1 MKKNYYIKF
10 FLTLLLTYLFLIF
23 NAKSE
28 IIKKFLI
35 EGNVRI
41 GNETIISF
49 LPVKLND
56 EIVDNDL
63 NFVLKT
69 LYDTNF
75 FKNINLKFENNELL
89 IQVVENPIIQ
99 SITYN
104 GVKSERLRQSITEN
118 VKLKARSSF
127 VEIYVEQDMS
137 LITNNLKQEGY
148 YFSKINPK
156 IENLDDNKVN
166 LVYEINLGK
175 KAKIKKI
182 TFTGNKIFKDKRLKN
197 IILSEEYKF
206 WKFLSGKK
214 FLNEDLVNFDR
225 RLLNNFYIN
234 KGFYN
239 VKISSTFAKLIA
251 DDEFELIYNIDAGEK
266 IYFGEFKINLPLN
279 YDQKNFI
286 NLTKTL
292 NELNG
297 QPYSINAIEKITE
310 EIDIIALY
318 EQYESINIDVL
329 ENFEGN
335 KINITFLIEESEK
348 TSIKK
353 INIFGNNVTRE
364 NVIRNQ
370 FEIDEGD
377 FFNEILLTKTINNL
391 KSLNF
396 FKTVQSKVNSDST
409 TKDKIIDITV
419 DEKPT
424 GEIGASAGVGTSGN
438 SIGIFVKENNYLGKG
453 LALESNLSL
462 GSDSIKGLLS
472 INNPNFNNSDKSVY
486 SRVEATEID
495 KLTDFGYK
503 TNRTGFLLGTN
514 FEYLQNLTLG
524 VGNKNYY
531 QNIETDSTA
540 SRLQQKQEGDYF
552 DSFVNLDFDY
562 DKRNQKFR
570 PTDGFRSFY
579 SLDVPVISKTNTL
592 TNVYDLKLY
601 SELYEN
607 NVTSIAFY
615 VKTSNSLSND
625 NIKLTERNF
634 LPGSKLRGF
643 ETGKVGPKDG
653 DDFIGGN
660 YISSVNVSTTLPKIL
675 QESQNLDFIFFLD
688 AGNVWGVDYDS
699 SLNDSNKIRSS
710 LGLGIDWLTPIGPLN
725 FTLSQPITKAESD
738 STETFR
744 FNLGTSF

>member
-1 MKKNYYIKF
+1 
-10 FLTLLLTYLFLIF
+10 
-23 NAKSE
+23 
-28 IIKKFLI
+28 LI

-118 VKLKARSSF
+118 LKLKARSSF

-251 DDEFELIYNIDAGEK
+251 DDEFELIYNIDPGEK

-318 EQYESINIDVL
+318 EQYESIKIDVL

-409 TKDKIIDITV
+409 TKDKIIDITWMKNQQ
-419 DEKPT
+419 EK
-424 GEIGASAGVGTSGN
+424 
-438 SIGIFVKENNYLGKG
+438 
-453 LALESNLSL
+453 
-462 GSDSIKGLLS
+462 
-472 INNPNFNNSDKSVY
+472 
-486 SRVEATEID
+486 
-495 KLTDFGYK
+495 
-503 TNRTGFLLGTN
+503 
-514 FEYLQNLTLG
+514 
-524 VGNKNYY
+524 
-531 QNIETDSTA
+531 
-540 SRLQQKQEGDYF
+540 
-552 DSFVNLDFDY
+552 
-562 DKRNQKFR
+562 
-570 PTDGFRSFY
+570 
-579 SLDVPVISKTNTL
+579 
-592 TNVYDLKLY
+592 
-601 SELYEN
+601 
-607 NVTSIAFY
+607 
-615 VKTSNSLSND
+615 
-625 NIKLTERNF
+625 
-634 LPGSKLRGF
+634 
-643 ETGKVGPKDG
+643 
-653 DDFIGGN
+653 
-660 YISSVNVSTTLPKIL
+660 
-675 QESQNLDFIFFLD
+675 
-688 AGNVWGVDYDS
+688 
-699 SLNDSNKIRSS
+699 
-710 LGLGIDWLTPIGPLN
+710 
-725 FTLSQPITKAESD
+725 
-738 STETFR
+738 
-744 FNLGTSF
+744 